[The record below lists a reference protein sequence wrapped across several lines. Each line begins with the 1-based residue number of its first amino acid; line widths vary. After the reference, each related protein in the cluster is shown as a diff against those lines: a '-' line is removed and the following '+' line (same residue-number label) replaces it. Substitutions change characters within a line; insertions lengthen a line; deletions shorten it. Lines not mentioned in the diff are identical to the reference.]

1 MFAVTF
7 ATMQTLQTR
16 IFSLFN
22 YISPL
27 TFQKVE
33 NNYQS
38 PLPESAQ
45 IIADVIGRD
54 ATLDLVGHLVYNHL
68 IHKKRGKCRML
79 YIPKSR
85 KKLTENYWLVKAVGL
100 SNAILLQEF
109 FGGSLLYLAQC
120 KETERGERDNK
131 IVNDFKSGL
140 KVNELAL
147 KYNLSVRSIYN
158 IIYNYRQSTSQQQ
171 QRNDTTQQHN
181 N

>member
-1 MFAVTF
+1 
-7 ATMQTLQTR
+7 MQTLQTS

-54 ATLDLVGHLVYNHL
+54 ATLDLVGHLIYDHL

-85 KKLTENYWLVKAVGL
+85 KKLTENYWLVKAVGI

-171 QRNDTTQQHN
+171 HTHNDDQQSHN